1 MFEHASQTI
10 WAEVGAMKLDTLLGL
25 VFIVKWLRG
34 ELDLEGAVCKLAL
47 VPISAV
53 LAIRLNPVLA
63 HLRLVLCLIALLGAA
78 VHRAQSTDIR
88 FFRVDVS
95 LACTPPPVSVSLPAC
110 SRLVT
115 HRITVLVAALAL

>member
-1 MFEHASQTI
+1 
-10 WAEVGAMKLDTLLGL
+10 MKLDTLLGL

-63 HLRLVLCLIALLGAA
+63 HLRLVLCLIALLGA
-78 VHRAQSTDIR
+78 VIHWAQSTDITV
-88 FFRVDVS
+88 FRVDVF
-95 LACTPPPVSVSLPAC
+95 LACTPPPVPVSLPP
-110 SRLVT
+110 SSWLV
-115 HRITVLVAALAL
+115 I